1 MFCLGTLPQAD
12 ALKVERDALTAI
24 KVSCS
29 HHLALFTVSM
39 LHVFVLYNGM
49 NRT

>member
-1 MFCLGTLPQAD
+1 MFCLGPLPQAD

-39 LHVFVLYNGM
+39 LHVLYFTMG
-49 NRT
+49 